1 MQLSRNTTTFNVAL
15 STSKLEAAEHDLG
28 ATCSA
33 ATGMS
38 AWAQMRLVP
47 PLGVLALPKSHHK

>member
-1 MQLSRNTTTFNVAL
+1 MMTFDAAL
-15 STSKLEAAEHDLG
+15 PTSKLEAAEHDLG

-33 ATGMS
+33 IGMS

-47 PLGVLALPKSHHK
+47 PLGVLALPESHHK